1 MNHCLRL
8 TQDPIDYHALLT
20 ALKAFDTDAFNT
32 LYIHS
37 RERLFAYAFSI
48 LKDEEA
54 ARDLVQDLF
63 IHFWENKVFLQIH
76 TGLAAYL
83 VRSVRNRAL
92 DQLKKVQTQQKLQNN
107 LYQIEGEKMVLDD
120 KMIIA
125 ELGQQ
130 LEAAMSKLPPMP
142 AKVFRLHYIEQLSY
156 AEIASRLQISP
167 ATISNHMTRALKILR
182 QELRKND

>member
-1 MNHCLRL
+1 L
-8 TQDPIDYHALLT
+8 QQEPIDYNQLLI
-20 ALKAFDTDAFNT
+20 ALKAFDPDAFNT

-63 IHFWENKVFLQIH
+63 IHFWENKIFLQVH

-83 VRSVRNRAL
+83 VRSIRNRAL
-92 DQLKKVQTQQKLQNN
+92 DHQKKAHTQQKLQNN
-107 LYQIEGEKMVLDD
+107 LYHIEGGKFVPDD
-120 KMIIA
+120 KMITE

-130 LEAAMSKLPPMP
+130 LETAMSKLPSMP
-142 AKVFRLHYIEQLSY
+142 AKVFRLHYIEKLSY
-156 AEIASRLQISP
+156 ADIADQLQISP
-167 ATISNHMTRALKILR
+167 ATISNHMTKALKILR